1 LVRLVTED
9 GQLLTPLYFLDT
21 AKKGRYYSKITKIVL
36 ENSFAAL
43 YKISEAAISINLSV
57 HDIERDE
64 ITHYIENLLVQHE
77 DEAHRI
83 IFELLESEDI
93 KDFALIKQ
101 FIQKVKAK
109 GVKIAIDDFGTGYSN
124 FERLLSYEPDILK
137 IDGSLIKNI
146 HNNQINQHIVETVM
160 LFAKKQNLSTVAE
173 FVENE
178 TIYEIVRDMG
188 IDYSQGFYFGKPEMF

>member
-1 LVRLVTED
+1 
-9 GQLLTPLYFLDT
+9 
-21 AKKGRYYSKITKIVL
+21 
-36 ENSFAAL
+36 
-43 YKISEAAISINLSV
+43 
-57 HDIERDE
+57 
-64 ITHYIENLLVQHE
+64 
-77 DEAHRI
+77 
-83 IFELLESEDI
+83 
-93 KDFALIKQ
+93 
-101 FIQKVKAK
+101 
-109 GVKIAIDDFGTGYSN
+109 
-124 FERLLSYEPDILK
+124 LLSYEPDILK

>member
-1 LVRLVTED
+1 MSGLPLIITDSGGLPEYVGENAYAVLKKKNALINCED
-9 GQLLTPLYFLDT
+9 
-21 AKKGRYYSKITKIVL
+21 R
-36 ENSFAAL
+36 
-43 YKISEAAISINLSV
+43 
-57 HDIERDE
+57 
-64 ITHYIENLLVQHE
+64 
-77 DEAHRI
+77 
-83 IFELLESEDI
+83 